1 MIQHVASCG
10 QRIFGFHI
18 HEGTRCSGTSVDH
31 FADAGSHY
39 NPSNCPHPMHAGDLP
54 PLFVNNGRA
63 WFATIT
69 PQFTVSD
76 VIGHTVIVHSDPDD
90 FHTRPSGNSGEK
102 IACGMI
108 KRVDENRAG

>member
-1 MIQHVASCG
+1 MIQQVASCG

-69 PQFTVSD
+69 PQFTVS
-76 VIGHTVIVHSDPDD
+76 GHTVIVHSDPDD

>member
-1 MIQHVASCG
+1 MYDSASCFL
-10 QRIFGFHI
+10 RP
-18 HEGTRCSGTSVDH
+18 
-31 FADAGSHY
+31 AY
-39 NPSNCPHPMHAGDLP
+39 NCPHPMHAGDLP

-102 IACGMI
+102 IAYGMI

>member
-1 MIQHVASCG
+1 MIQQVASCG

-90 FHTRPSGNSGEK
+90 FHTRPSGNSVEK

>member
-1 MIQHVASCG
+1 MIQQVASCG

-18 HEGTRCSGTSVDH
+18 HEGTRCSGTSEDP
-31 FADAGSHY
+31 FANAGSHY
-39 NPSNCPHPMHAGDLP
+39 NPNNCPHPMHAGDLP

-76 VIGHTVIVHSDPDD
+76 VIGRTVIVHSVPDD
-90 FHTRPSGNSGEK
+90 FHTRPPGNSGEK
-102 IACGMI
+102 IAYGMI

>member
-1 MIQHVASCG
+1 MIQQVASCG

-69 PQFTVSD
+69 PQFTGSD

>member
-1 MIQHVASCG
+1 MIQQVASCG

-90 FHTRPSGNSGEK
+90 FHTRGNSGEK

>member
-1 MIQHVASCG
+1 MIQQVASCG

-108 KRVDENRAG
+108 KRVDGNRAG

>member
-1 MIQHVASCG
+1 MIQQVASCG

-31 FADAGSHY
+31 FADAGYHY

>member
-1 MIQHVASCG
+1 MIQQVASCG

-39 NPSNCPHPMHAGDLP
+39 NHSNCPHPMHAGDLP

>member
-1 MIQHVASCG
+1 MIQQVASCG

-54 PLFVNNGRA
+54 PLFVNNGIVRHNYTTIYSIRCHWPHCHRA
-63 WFATIT
+63 F
-69 PQFTVSD
+69 
-76 VIGHTVIVHSDPDD
+76 
-90 FHTRPSGNSGEK
+90 
-102 IACGMI
+102 
-108 KRVDENRAG
+108 

>member
-1 MIQHVASCG
+1 MIQQVASCG

-39 NPSNCPHPMHAGDLP
+39 NPSNCPHPRHAGDLP

>member
-1 MIQHVASCG
+1 MIQQVASCG

-63 WFATIT
+63 WVATIT

>member
-1 MIQHVASCG
+1 MIQQVASCG

-39 NPSNCPHPMHAGDLP
+39 NPSNCPHPMHARDLP